1 MPESHLDINKSET
14 FIFDATA
21 VIPIRLKVKKN
32 DFNEALKMSGLANN
46 NLSIKQV
53 LIQFILQDGSIVTPT
68 TLDFDISIDNI
79 DKE

>member
-1 MPESHLDINKSET
+1 MSKSLTDAITSET

-21 VIPIRLKVKKN
+21 IIPITLKIKKN
-32 DFNEALKMSGLANN
+32 NFNEALKMSGLANN

-53 LIQFILQDGSIVTPT
+53 LIQFVLQDGSIVTPT